1 MVLLGEKMKENEYV
15 CITKRSLNKLL
26 FNIECSLI
34 DMCEDNEV
42 MKKEIVEYFRTL
54 DDELGLE
61 GGNK

>member
-1 MVLLGEKMKENEYV
+1 MKENEYV

-42 MKKEIVEYFRTL
+42 MKKAIVEYFKNL
-54 DDELGLE
+54 DDEQKFE
-61 GGNK
+61 